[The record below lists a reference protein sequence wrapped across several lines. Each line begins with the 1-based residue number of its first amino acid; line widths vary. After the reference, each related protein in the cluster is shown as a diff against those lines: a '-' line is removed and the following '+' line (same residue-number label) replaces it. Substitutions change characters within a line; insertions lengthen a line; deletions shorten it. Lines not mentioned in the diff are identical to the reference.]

1 MGSKKEVGDK
11 FIVKWEMEDKLVV
24 KGKWEIN
31 GF

>member
-1 MGSKKEVGDK
+1 MGSKEEIGVKWT
-11 FIVKWEMEDKLVV
+11 VKWEMEDKLVV